1 MKPNFPQLIGY
12 WGHGYTIK
20 LETLLKANS
29 PTQAIRK
36 QKSQAT
42 SEPLWGIAYVSVT
55 QISDSNFSISAS
67 GQNSADVWVEME
79 GDNLILGRGI
89 FGRVTLYWTKIEQ
102 VIWFASRLQLLLP
115 LIATPQVDID
125 AVYGYSCFSYVPT
138 PLTPIAGIQALPPG
152 KQQIWSNPDQFETKH
167 LHKWE
172 SNRELIRDETEA
184 IAQLQTKLK
193 NALETQLEN
202 LSSFSVG
209 VFLSGG
215 LDSAIVAAL
224 LVQAGVKVKAY
235 SLDFGPYGVSELPY
249 AQQIATHLQI
259 PLVPVDATPK
269 AITKALHQ
277 TVRALDLPFGDGVS
291 VPLYLLSQAA
301 SQETEIVFNGENGD
315 QLFAGWTNK
324 PLIAASV
331 YSQQTD
337 FIEQYLHTFHRI
349 YGLEKGVFPPE
360 IISSLPH
367 PSQWLAEALDP
378 HYTKSLLDRLR
389 RANLMLKGAQ
399 NIQPR
404 ATNIAFA
411 NGLRVRSPFCD
422 LALSEFTFQL
432 PGELFLRGATEKYIL
447 KKAVESLLPAEIV
460 WREKRGMGVP
470 LTQWFVKP
478 LWNLIAPWL
487 NPLTLQQE
495 GIFLPELPSQTLL
508 GRLGGKIQGRRI
520 GEILWL
526 LMMWELWRYEYL
538 STPKFNIH
546 LNPFWMPYSLW
557 KLTKNLDQNY

>member
-12 WGHGYTIK
+12 WGHGDATK
-20 LETLLKANS
+20 LETLLKNLS
-29 PTQAIRK
+29 PPQATHK
-36 QKSQAT
+36 QKPQAK
-42 SEPLWGIAYVSVT
+42 LWGIAYVGAT
-55 QISDSNFSISAS
+55 ETNHNTFSLSAS
-67 GQNSADVWVEME
+67 GDNSPDIWVAIE
-79 GDNLILGRGI
+79 GDHLILGRGV
-89 FGRVTLYWTKIEQ
+89 FGRVTLYWMRIEH

-115 LIATPQVDID
+115 LIATPQVAIE
-125 AVYGYSCFSYVPT
+125 AVYGYSCFSYFPT
-138 PLTPIAGIQALPPG
+138 PLTPIVGINALEAG
-152 KQQIWSNPDQFETKH
+152 KQQIWSNPDSFETKN
-167 LHKWE
+167 LHQWR
-172 SNRELIRDETEA
+172 SGRELITDETEA

-202 LSSFSVG
+202 LSSFPVG

-235 SLDFGPYGVSELPY
+235 SLDFGAYGVSELPY
-249 AQQIATHLQI
+249 AQQVASHLQI

-269 AITKALHQ
+269 AISKALHQ

-337 FIEQYLHTFHRI
+337 FIEQYLQTFHRI

-360 IISSLPH
+360 IASSLPH
-367 PSQWLAEALDP
+367 PSQWLTEALDP
-378 HYTKSLLDRLR
+378 QYTNSLLDRLR

-422 LALSEFTFQL
+422 IPLTEFTFQL
-432 PGELFLRGATEKYIL
+432 AGDLFLRGATEKYIL
-447 KKAVESLLPAEIV
+447 KKAVESLLPPEIV

-478 LWNLIAPWL
+478 LWNLVAHWL
-487 NPLTLQQE
+487 NPLKLQQE

-538 STPKFNIH
+538 STQNSNIH

-557 KLTKNLDQNY
+557 KLTKNWQQNY